1 MDQTMLQ
8 LCEPAVR
15 PRRLSA
21 EEFCLLARREASSLY
36 RPRSEV
42 LRMLAVGQA
51 FGLCGPR
58 GEPLA
63 AMIELP
69 FAADVEAAAALRRF
83 LGRQGLGR
91 GGMLAPPVGDRA
103 LLPELLAAALTPAC
117 RHAGAGQVWAVL
129 EATPDAED
137 LLPLYLEAGLALRAV
152 RPLNGLAPCWLF
164 ARDARVRRADPVWV
178 PLADRPRLAALLGRG
193 WAAVGSETTAAGT
206 ALALC
211 PA

>member
-1 MDQTMLQ
+1 MLQ

-21 EEFCLLARREASSLY
+21 EEFCLLARREASGFY

-51 FGLCGPR
+51 PGVCGPR
-58 GEPLA
+58 TEPLA

-69 FAADVEAAAALRRF
+69 LTANVEAAGALRRF

-91 GGMLAPPVGDRA
+91 GSLLGPPVGDRE
-103 LLPELLAAALTPAC
+103 LLPQLLAAALPQAC
-117 RHAGAGQVWAVL
+117 RHAGAGPVWAAL
-129 EATPDAED
+129 EATPEAEE
-137 LLPLYLEAGLALRAV
+137 LLPMYLEAGLVLRAA
-152 RPLNGLAPCWLF
+152 RPLSGLAPCWLF
-164 ARDARVRRADPVWV
+164 ARVPGLRPAELVWV

-193 WAAVGSETTAAGT
+193 WAAVAAETAAGQV
-206 ALALC
+206 ALGLC
-211 PA
+211 PL

>member
-1 MDQTMLQ
+1 MLQ
-8 LCEPAVR
+8 LCEPAVQ

-42 LRMLAVGQA
+42 LRMLTVGQA
-51 FGLCGPR
+51 MGVCGSR

-69 FAADVEAAAALRRF
+69 LTADVEAAAALRQF
-83 LGRQGLGR
+83 LGRRGLGR
-91 GGMLAPPVGDRA
+91 GSLLAPPVGDRSLLPA
-103 LLPELLAAALTPAC
+103 LLKAALVPAC
-117 RHAGAGQVWAVL
+117 RHAGAGPVWAVL
-129 EATPDAED
+129 ESTPEAED
-137 LLPLYLEAGLALRAV
+137 LLPVYLEEGLALRAL

-164 ARDARVRRADPVWV
+164 TRVPGMHQVEPVWV
-178 PLADRPRLAALLGRG
+178 PLADRARLAALLGRG
-193 WAAVGSETTAAGT
+193 WSAVGSENTADGM

-211 PA
+211 PV